1 VGSKFPGSAS
11 VSLTSGSVAA
21 QLALGTVDGAFA
33 TALAGADTC
42 GFNSLDKSLGTEALV
57 AKRFIAVV
65 ASICPASNN
74 FTTRTVGS

>member
-1 VGSKFPGSAS
+1 MGSKFPGSAS

-42 GFNSLDKSLGTEALV
+42 GFNSLDKSLGTEV